1 MFEKICEL
9 KEVISENTEATLG
22 KAVLKILYDE
32 DVYGARIIALKLN
45 EANGEVNEDEIY
57 LCNHLIAIQTN
68 VDVNEAEKCCT
79 WSGLDF
85 SVDPPRYR
93 KFVAIFSGDSDGDD
107 AQVISCLF
115 KKATKIK
122 QILNLCGIVLD
133 ILGSAKTM
141 PYQNSKDRMGVATIV
156 TSYDIFQSFFFSPY
170 LIQT

>member
-93 KFVAIFSGDSDGDD
+93 KFVAIFSADSDGDD
-107 AQVISCLF
+107 AQVNFLF
-115 KKATKIK
+115 AKKATKIW
-122 QILNLCGIVLD
+122 QIFKFVRHCTGNV
-133 ILGSAKTM
+133 GSAKTM
-141 PYQNSKDRMGVATIV
+141 QEGGRIDPKLRKVVIGWV
-156 TSYDIFQSFFFSPY
+156 TCSGPNQD
-170 LIQT
+170 

>member
-93 KFVAIFSGDSDGDD
+93 KFVAIFSADSDGDD
-107 AQVISCLF
+107 AQVNFMFVLKRPQKF
-115 KKATKIK
+115 VKL
-122 QILNLCGIVLD
+122 LNLCGIVLD
-133 ILGSAKTM
+133 MLGSAKTM
-141 PYQNSKDRMGVATIV
+141 IDCA
-156 TSYDIFQSFFFSPY
+156 IFYTNLHDLFCQFVS
-170 LIQT
+170 

>member
-107 AQVISCLF
+107 AQVNFLF
-115 KKATKIK
+115 AKKFGKF
-122 QILNLCGIVLD
+122 LNWCDIVLEM
-133 ILGSAKTM
+133 LGVLTM
-141 PYQNSKDRMGVATIV
+141 PEGGRIDPKCLQE
-156 TSYDIFQSFFFSPY
+156 
-170 LIQT
+170 